1 LFLPGWLRVRIDA
14 TPSGC
19 DVRAGVTDDSKRS
32 NWLAVAPGD
41 DRVRGPQRWRR
52 GGGFWLIYLA
62 IPLGSAW
69 THHQVAASI
78 VGTALLVAFAW
89 SYLFLV
95 PLGWWGAR
103 GARYS
108 YLIVGLLLV
117 LTASATA
124 AIGMNGLWM
133 LIFVAAATIILL
145 PGRVA
150 LAGVVSFTVT
160 VAVLPQFITPWHW
173 HGLQWSMG
181 ASVALASLAVFGFSR
196 LIRANAEL
204 AAMREEV
211 ATLAAERER
220 MRIARDLHDL
230 LGHSL
235 TTVTVKAALATRLFD
250 QDPARARAEIAEVEI
265 LARESLADVRAA
277 VAGYREV
284 RLATEL
290 ATAREVLAAAGIE
303 AQVPGAVEGMS
314 PEVGGLFGW
323 VVREGVTNVVRHS
336 RATKVRIT
344 LDATGIEIV
353 DDGSGCPEPPTQE
366 SAAVTASGHGLV
378 GLAERADALGGRLY
392 AGPVDA
398 AAGGFRLRVEVP
410 A

>member
-1 LFLPGWLRVRIDA
+1 MTLTTRDPAGRQKWLPG
-14 TPSGC
+14 SG
-19 DVRAGVTDDSKRS
+19 
-32 NWLAVAPGD
+32 N
-41 DRVRGPQRWRR
+41 DRTEGPKRWRR

-62 IPLGSAW
+62 VPLGSAW
-69 THHQVAASI
+69 THHQLVASI
-78 VGTALLVAFAW
+78 TGTVLLVVFAW
-89 SYLFLV
+89 AYLFLV
-95 PLGWWGAR
+95 PLCWWGTP

-108 YLIVGLLLV
+108 YLIVGVLLTLS
-117 LTASATA
+117 LAATA
-124 AIGMNGLWM
+124 VIGENGLM
-133 LIFVAAATIILL
+133 SLIFVAAAAIILL

-150 LAGVVSFTVT
+150 LALVVVFALTSSV
-160 VAVLPQFITPWHW
+160 VPQFIKPWNQ
-173 HGLQWSMG
+173 HGLAWSIG
-181 ASVALASLAVFGFSR
+181 VSVALASLAVFGFSR

-235 TTVTVKAALATRLFD
+235 TTVTVKAALAARLFD
-250 QDPARARAEIAEVEI
+250 QDPARARTEIAEVEL

-303 AQVPGAVEGMS
+303 AQLPGAVEGMS

-336 RATKVRIT
+336 QATSVRIT

-353 DDGSGCPEPPTQE
+353 DDGHGCMPKTTD
-366 SAAVTASGHGLV
+366 AGNGLA
-378 GLAERADALGGRLY
+378 GLAERAGALGGRLL
-392 AGPVDA
+392 AGPVDGSA
-398 AAGGFRLRVEVP
+398 SGFRLRVEVP
-410 A
+410 

>member
-1 LFLPGWLRVRIDA
+1 MTVTTREAVRRNWLPGSR
-14 TPSGC
+14 
-19 DVRAGVTDDSKRS
+19 
-32 NWLAVAPGD
+32 N
-41 DRVRGPQRWRR
+41 DRVEGPKRWRR

-69 THHQVAASI
+69 THHQLSASI
-78 VGTALLVAFAW
+78 AGTALLLAFAW
-89 SYLFLV
+89 CYLFLV

-108 YLIVGLLLV
+108 YLIVGALLV
-117 LTASATA
+117 VTTSATA
-124 AIGMNGLWM
+124 VIGFNGLWM
-133 LIFVAAATIILL
+133 LIFVSAATIILL

-150 LAGVVSFTVT
+150 LMTVASFAVVS
-160 VAVLPQFITPWHW
+160 AVLPQYIKPWHQK
-173 HGLQWSMG
+173 GLQWNVG

-235 TTVTVKAALATRLFD
+235 TTVTVKAALAARLFD
-250 QDPARARAEIAEVEI
+250 QDPTRARAEIAEVEI

-353 DDGSGCPEPPTQE
+353 DDGEGCPKPPTHE
-366 SAAVTASGHGLV
+366 TAGVAMSGHGLV
-378 GLAERADALGGRLY
+378 GLAERADALGGRLL
-392 AGPVDA
+392 AGPVDGSA
-398 AAGGFRLRVEVP
+398 SGFRLRVEVP

>member
-1 LFLPGWLRVRIDA
+1 MPMAVTTRDPGGRQWLPGSLNDG
-14 TPSGC
+14 TE
-19 DVRAGVTDDSKRS
+19 
-32 NWLAVAPGD
+32 
-41 DRVRGPQRWRR
+41 GPKRWRR
-52 GGGFWLIYLA
+52 GGGFWLVYLA
-62 IPLGSAW
+62 VPLGSAW
-69 THHQVAASI
+69 THHQLAASI
-78 VGTALLVAFAW
+78 AGTVLLAVFAW
-89 SYLFLV
+89 AYLFLV
-95 PLGWWGAR
+95 PLGWWGTA

-108 YLIVGLLLV
+108 YLIVGVLLTLS
-117 LTASATA
+117 LAATA
-124 AIGMNGLWM
+124 IIGENGLM
-133 LIFVAAATIILL
+133 SLIFVAAAAIILL

-150 LAGVVSFTVT
+150 LVLVVVFALTSSV
-160 VAVLPQFITPWHW
+160 VPQFIKPWNQ
-173 HGLQWSMG
+173 HGLAWSIG
-181 ASVALASLAVFGFSR
+181 VSVALASLAVFGFSR

-211 ATLAAERER
+211 ATIAADRER

-235 TTVTVKAALATRLFD
+235 TTVTVKAALAARLFD
-250 QDPARARAEIAEVEI
+250 QDPVRARAEIAEVEV

-303 AQVPGAVEGMS
+303 AQLPGVVEGMA

-336 RATKVRIT
+336 KAKSVRIT

-353 DDGSGCPEPPTQE
+353 DDGTGCLRAAGDEL
-366 SAAVTASGHGLV
+366 AVTDAGHGLA
-378 GLAERADALGGRLY
+378 GLAERAGAIGGRLL
-392 AGPVDA
+392 AGPVDGS
-398 AAGGFRLRVEVP
+398 AGGFRLRVEVP
-410 A
+410 ASW

>member
-1 LFLPGWLRVRIDA
+1 
-14 TPSGC
+14 
-19 DVRAGVTDDSKRS
+19 
-32 NWLAVAPGD
+32 
-41 DRVRGPQRWRR
+41 
-52 GGGFWLIYLA
+52 
-62 IPLGSAW
+62 
-69 THHQVAASI
+69 
-78 VGTALLVAFAW
+78 
-89 SYLFLV
+89 
-95 PLGWWGAR
+95 
-103 GARYS
+103 
-108 YLIVGLLLV
+108 V
-117 LTASATA
+117 LMTLTIAATA
-124 AIGMNGLWM
+124 VIGENGLM
-133 LIFVAAATIILL
+133 ALIFVAAASIILL

-150 LAGVVSFTVT
+150 LVEVAVLAVVSS
-160 VAVLPQFITPWHW
+160 VLPQFIKPWHQ
-173 HGLQWSMG
+173 HGLAWSIG
-181 ASVALASLAVFGFSR
+181 VSVALASLAVFGFSR

-235 TTVTVKAALATRLFD
+235 TTVTVKAALAARLFD
-250 QDPARARAEIAEVEI
+250 QDPTRARAEIAEVEV

-290 ATAREVLAAAGIE
+290 ATAREVLEAAGID
-303 AQVPGAVEGMS
+303 AQLPGVVEGMS

-336 RATKVRIT
+336 KATSVRIT

-353 DDGSGCPEPPTQE
+353 DDGSGCVLKTGELEPTHP
-366 SAAVTASGHGLV
+366 GNGLA
-378 GLAERADALGGRLY
+378 GLAERADALGGRLL
-392 AGPVDA
+392 AGPVDDGA
-398 AAGGFRLRVEVP
+398 SGFRLRVEVP

>member
-1 LFLPGWLRVRIDA
+1 MPAD
-14 TPSGC
+14 
-19 DVRAGVTDDSKRS
+19 RAH
-32 NWLAVAPGD
+32 
-41 DRVRGPQRWRR
+41 GPTRWRR
-52 GGGFWLIYLA
+52 GGGFWLVYLA

-69 THHQVAASI
+69 THHQLAASI
-78 VGTALLVAFAW
+78 AGTALLLAFAC

-103 GARYS
+103 GAQYS
-108 YLIVGLLLV
+108 YLIVGELLL
-117 LTASATA
+117 LTAAATA
-124 AIGMNGLWM
+124 DIGLNGLWM

-145 PGRVA
+145 PSQ
-150 LAGVVSFTVT
+150 VSLTTVFSFA
-160 VAVLPQFITPWHW
+160 VISAVLPQFIGPWHVK
-173 HGLQWSMG
+173 GVQWSMG

-235 TTVTVKAALATRLFD
+235 TTVTVKAALAARLFE
-250 QDPARARAEIAEVEI
+250 QDPARARAEIAEVEV

-277 VAGYREV
+277 VAGYRDV

-290 ATAREVLAAAGIE
+290 ATAREVLEAAGID
-303 AQVPGAVEGMS
+303 AQLPGVVEGMS
-314 PEVGGLFGW
+314 PEVGRLFGW

-336 RATKVRIT
+336 QARSVRIT

-353 DDGSGCPEPPTQE
+353 DDGSGC
-366 SAAVTASGHGLV
+366 ARTAGQLATTDAGNGLA
-378 GLAERADALGGRLY
+378 GLAERADALGGRLV
-392 AGPVDA
+392 AGPVDGSA
-398 AAGGFRLRVEVP
+398 AGFRLRVEVP